1 MFEGVYPPVPTPF
14 VDGEVAHDKLAEN
27 LARWNQTDLA
37 GYVVLGSNGEAVYL
51 SEDERAA
58 VMSTARKAIPGD
70 KLFIVG
76 TGAESTKATIE
87 RTRTA
92 AEAGADAALV
102 ITPCYYRGQMT
113 GEALR
118 HHYFALADA
127 SPIPILL
134 YNVPKFTGLDLSAE
148 TILELAQ
155 HPNIS
160 GIKDSG
166 GNVAK
171 LGAVIGAAPDHFEI
185 LAGSGGFF
193 YPALVL
199 GAVGGVLALANVAPD
214 QCCQIHQ
221 ATCKGQYGQAQEL
234 QLQMIPLNA
243 AVTARFGIPG
253 LKVALDL
260 LGYYGGEPRSPLSP
274 PNPDQIE
281 EIRRILKAAGLLT

>member
-1 MFEGVYPPVPTPF
+1 MFEGVYPPIPTPF

-37 GYVVLGSNGEAVYL
+37 GYVVLGSNGETVYL
-51 SEDERAA
+51 SEAERVA
-58 VMSTARKAIPGD
+58 VMSTAREAIPRN
-70 KLFIVG
+70 KLLIVG
-76 TGAESTKATIE
+76 TGTESTKATIE

-92 AEAGADAALV
+92 AEAGADAVLV
-102 ITPCYYRGQMT
+102 ITPCYYKGQMT
-113 GEALR
+113 AEALR
-118 HHYFALADA
+118 RHYFALADA

-148 TILELAQ
+148 TVLELAQ
-155 HPNIS
+155 HPNIA

-166 GNVAK
+166 GNVTK
-171 LGAVIGAAPDHFEI
+171 LGAIIGAAPDHFEV

-214 QCCQIHQ
+214 QCCQIYR
-221 ATCKGQYGQAQEL
+221 AAREGQHGQAQEL
-234 QLQMIPLNA
+234 QLRMIPLNA

-253 LKVALDL
+253 LKAALDL

-274 PNPDQIE
+274 PSSDQIE
-281 EIRRILKAAGLLT
+281 ELRRILKETGLLA

>member
-1 MFEGVYPPVPTPF
+1 VFEGVYPPIPTSF
-14 VDGEVAHDKLAEN
+14 VNGEVARDKLAEN
-27 LARWNQTDLA
+27 LARWNQTGLA
-37 GYVVLGSNGEAVYL
+37 GYVVLGSNGETVYL
-51 SEDERAA
+51 NEAERAA
-58 VMSTARKAIPGD
+58 VLSTARQATPRD
-70 KLFIVG
+70 KLLIVG
-76 TGAESTKATIE
+76 TGAESTRATIE

-102 ITPCYYRGQMT
+102 ITPCYYKSQMT
-113 GEALR
+113 VEALR
-118 HHYFALADA
+118 RHYFALADA

-148 TILELAQ
+148 TVLELAQ
-155 HPNIS
+155 HPNIA

-171 LGAVIGAAPDHFEI
+171 LGAIIRAAPDHFEV

-199 GAVGGVLALANVAPD
+199 GAVGGVLALANVAPNP
-214 QCCQIHQ
+214 CCQIYH
-221 ATCKGQYGQAQEL
+221 AVREGQHGQAQEL

-253 LKVALDL
+253 LKAALDL

-274 PNPDQIE
+274 PGSDQVE
-281 EIRRILKAAGLLT
+281 EIRRVLKEAGLLT

>member
-1 MFEGVYPPVPTPF
+1 
-14 VDGEVAHDKLAEN
+14 VDGQVAHDKLAEN
-27 LARWNQTDLA
+27 LVRWNQVDLA
-37 GYVVLGSNGEAVYL
+37 GYVVLGSNGETVYL
-51 SEDERAA
+51 SDAERVA
-58 VMSTARKAIPGD
+58 VVSTARKAIPRD
-70 KLFIVG
+70 KLLIVG
-76 TGAESTKATIE
+76 TGAESTRATIE
-87 RTRTA
+87 RTKTA

-102 ITPCYYRGQMT
+102 VTPCYYKGQMT
-113 GEALR
+113 TEALR
-118 HHYFALADA
+118 RHYFALADA

-155 HPNIS
+155 HRNIA

-171 LGAVIGAAPDHFEI
+171 LGAIIGAAPDHFKV

-214 QCCQIHQ
+214 QCCQIYH
-221 ATCKGQYGQAQEL
+221 ATCQGQHSRAQEL
-234 QLQMIPLNA
+234 QLRMIPLNA

-253 LKVALDL
+253 LKAALDL

-274 PNPDQIE
+274 PSSDQVE
-281 EIRRILKAAGLLT
+281 EIRHILEESGLLA